1 MRKQAWIY
9 LLLLAIPL
17 VAISAAAHRLISA
30 ETARGREIG
39 QAYLQSEANALAL
52 QLQSNNLP
60 SVASATEDQPVEQA
74 SNLATRLP
82 LLVGIVKADGS
93 ALGESLPNDGRCF
106 GKASL
111 SPKFPDL
118 ELRTMWPGCDNPGR
132 ERVRK
137 LHRIEWCVYAGSL
150 LLFLVAAT
158 VLVASLVRAKA
169 SAAEAQ
175 RRISDFS
182 HRLKTPI
189 TSISLCA
196 ELMRSGRIDAARKQ
210 ECAETIVA
218 EADKLN
224 GIVGEVLNHI
234 ERRPNG

>member
-1 MRKQAWIY
+1 MRKQAWLY
-9 LLLLAIPL
+9 LLLLTIPL
-17 VAISAAAHRLISA
+17 AAISVAAHRLISA

-39 QAYLQSEANALAL
+39 QAYLQAEADALAARV
-52 QLQSNNLP
+52 QSNNR
-60 SVASATEDQPVEQA
+60 TIEQ
-74 SNLATRLP
+74 SNNFPARLP

-106 GKASL
+106 GRASL
-111 SPKFPDL
+111 APKFPDL
-118 ELRTMWPGCDNPGR
+118 ELRTMWPGRDNPGR

-137 LHRIEWCVYAGSL
+137 LHRAEWSIYVGSFI
-150 LLFLVAAT
+150 LFLAAAV
-158 VLVASLVRAKA
+158 VLVINLVRAKA
-169 SAAEAQ
+169 SAADA
-175 RRISDFS
+175 RRCVADFS

-196 ELMRSGRIDAARKQ
+196 ELMSSGRVDASRKQ

-224 GIVGEVLNHI
+224 GIVGEVLSHI
-234 ERRPNG
+234 EGHPNG

>member
-1 MRKQAWIY
+1 MRKQAWFY
-9 LLLLAIPL
+9 LLLLTIPL
-17 VAISAAAHRLISA
+17 VAISIATHRLISA

-39 QAYLQSEANALAL
+39 QAYLQSEAEALAA
-52 QLQSNNLP
+52 QMQANK
-60 SVASATEDQPVEQA
+60 QPIEHA
-74 SNLATRLP
+74 NTLSTRLS

-93 ALGESLPNDGRCF
+93 AIGESLPNDGRCF
-106 GKASL
+106 GEASL
-111 SPKFPDL
+111 APKFPDFR
-118 ELRTMWPGCDNPGR
+118 LRTMWPGRDNPGR

-137 LHRIEWCVYAGSL
+137 LHRVEWSVYAGSL
-150 LLFLVAAT
+150 LLFLVAAII
-158 VLVASLVRAKA
+158 LVANLVRAKA
-169 SAAEAQ
+169 SASAARQ
-175 RRISDFS
+175 CVADFS

-196 ELMRSGRIDAARKQ
+196 ELMRSDRVDAPRKQ

-234 ERRPNG
+234 EGRPHG